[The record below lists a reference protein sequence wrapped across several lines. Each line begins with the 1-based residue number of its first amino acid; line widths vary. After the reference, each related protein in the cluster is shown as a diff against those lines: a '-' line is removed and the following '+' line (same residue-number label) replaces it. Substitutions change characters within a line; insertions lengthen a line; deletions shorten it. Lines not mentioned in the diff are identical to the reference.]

1 MCITLAKISVAMT
14 TYNGSKYIIKQ
25 LDSLKNQ
32 SRKIDELV
40 ICDDCSTD
48 NTVELVNDYI
58 KSNNLEGWNIY
69 SNENNL
75 GFINNFKQAIKKTTG
90 DIIFLCDQDDEWCV
104 NKISTMTDIIEK
116 NNQVKLLSCSLAFID
131 ENSRSYTP
139 SNIPLWYGKMIS
151 TPQNEIT
158 PIDFINICNA
168 NFAPGCT
175 MCFTKEICDKYCNMD
190 YEYELPHD
198 WLIALIASV
207 DNGYYHLN
215 TSLINYR
222 IHSSNTIGVSKAKK
236 SENAEQQLSRLKGL
250 KSRLLFS
257 ANSTYKNKEEVNKR
271 INYVDKRISLY
282 KNRSFSN
289 LIAVLKTSKYA
300 KGICKNVLLVDAKD
314 ILFYLHIIF

>member
-1 MCITLAKISVAMT
+1 MAKISVAMT

-58 KSNNLEGWNIY
+58 KSNNLEGWNMY

-116 NNQVKLLSCSLAFID
+116 NNQVKLLSCSLTFID
-131 ENSRSYTP
+131 ENCKPYTP
-139 SNIPLWYGKMIS
+139 SNIPSWYQKMIS
-151 TPQNEIT
+151 TSPEEIT

-175 MCFTKEICDKYCNMD
+175 MCFTREICDKYCNMD

-222 IHSSNTIGVSKAKK
+222 IHSSNAIGVSKAKNSQNNK
-236 SENAEQQLSRLKGL
+236 QQIKRLNSLKNRLHLAKKFDYHNMTLIDNCLKYVESRI
-250 KSRLLFS
+250 
-257 ANSTYKNKEEVNKR
+257 E
-271 INYVDKRISLY
+271 LY
-282 KNRSFSN
+282 ENRSFCALKN
-289 LIAVLKTSKYA
+289 VLKTSTKA
-300 KGICKNVLLVDAKD
+300 KKMEDKIIMVNIKD
-314 ILFYLHIIF
+314 IFYFMHIIF

>member
-1 MCITLAKISVAMT
+1 MAKISVAMT

-131 ENSRSYTP
+131 ENSKSYTP

-175 MCFTKEICDKYCNMD
+175 MCFTREICDKYCNMD

-257 ANSTYKNKEEVNKR
+257 ANSTYKNKEEVNKC

-300 KGICKNVLLVDAKD
+300 KGMCKNVLLVDAKD

>member
-1 MCITLAKISVAMT
+1 MAKISVAMT

-116 NNQVKLLSCSLAFID
+116 NNQVKLLSCSLTFID
-131 ENSRSYTP
+131 ENCKPYTP
-139 SNIPLWYGKMIS
+139 SNIPSWYQKMIS
-151 TPQNEIT
+151 TSPEEIT

-175 MCFTKEICDKYCNMD
+175 MCFTREICDKYCNMD

-215 TSLINYR
+215 TSQINYR
-222 IHSSNTIGVSKAKK
+222 IHISNAIGVSKAKNSQNNK
-236 SENAEQQLSRLKGL
+236 QQIKRLNSLKNRLHLAKKFDYHNMTLIDNCLKYVESRI
-250 KSRLLFS
+250 
-257 ANSTYKNKEEVNKR
+257 E
-271 INYVDKRISLY
+271 LY
-282 KNRSFSN
+282 ENRSFCALKN
-289 LIAVLKTSKYA
+289 VLKTSTKA
-300 KGICKNVLLVDAKD
+300 KKMEDKIIMVNIKD
-314 ILFYLHIIF
+314 NFYFMHIIF

>member
-1 MCITLAKISVAMT
+1 MAKISVAMT

-116 NNQVKLLSCSLAFID
+116 NNQVKLLSCSLTFID
-131 ENSRSYTP
+131 ENCKPYTP
-139 SNIPLWYGKMIS
+139 SNIPSWYQKMIS
-151 TPQNEIT
+151 TSPEEIT

-175 MCFTKEICDKYCNMD
+175 MCFTREICDKYCNMD

-222 IHSSNTIGVSKAKK
+222 IHISNAIGVSKAKILRII
-236 SENAEQQLSRLKGL
+236 NSR
-250 KSRLLFS
+250 
-257 ANSTYKNKEEVNKR
+257 
-271 INYVDKRISLY
+271 
-282 KNRSFSN
+282 
-289 LIAVLKTSKYA
+289 
-300 KGICKNVLLVDAKD
+300 
-314 ILFYLHIIF
+314 

>member
-1 MCITLAKISVAMT
+1 MAKISVAMT
-14 TYNGSKYIIKQ
+14 TYNGSNYIIKQ

-48 NTVELVNDYI
+48 NTVELVNEYI

-139 SNIPLWYGKMIS
+139 SNIPLWYRKMIS

-175 MCFTKEICDKYCNMD
+175 MCFTREICDKYCNMD

-207 DNGYYHLN
+207 DNVYFHLN
-215 TSLINYR
+215 KPLINYR
-222 IHSSNTIGVSKAKK
+222 IHSNNAIGVSKAKK
-236 SENAEQQLSRLKGL
+236 AENAEQQLLRLKRL

-257 ANSTYKNKEEVNKR
+257 ENTTYKNKEEVNKR

-282 KNRSFSN
+282 ENRSFSN
-289 LIAVLKTSKYA
+289 LVAVLKTSKYA
-300 KGICKNVLLVDAKD
+300 KGMYKNVLLVDAKD
-314 ILFYLHIIF
+314 ILFYFHIIF

>member
-1 MCITLAKISVAMT
+1 MAKISVAMT
-14 TYNGSKYIIKQ
+14 TYNGSNYIIKQ

-48 NTVELVNDYI
+48 NTVELVNEYI
-58 KSNNLEGWNIY
+58 KSNKLEGWNIY

-75 GFINNFKQAIKKTTG
+75 GFINNFKQAINKTTG

-139 SNIPLWYGKMIS
+139 SNIPLWYRKMIS

-175 MCFTKEICDKYCNMD
+175 MCFTREICDKYCNMD

-207 DNGYYHLN
+207 DNVYFHLN
-215 TSLINYR
+215 KPLINYR
-222 IHSSNTIGVSKAKK
+222 IHSNNAIGVSKAKK
-236 SENAEQQLSRLKGL
+236 AENAEQQLLRLKRL

-257 ANSTYKNKEEVNKR
+257 ENTTYKNKEEVNKR

-282 KNRSFSN
+282 ENRSFSN
-289 LIAVLKTSKYA
+289 LVAVLKTSKYA
-300 KGICKNVLLVDAKD
+300 KGMYKNVLLVDAKD
-314 ILFYLHIIF
+314 ILFYFHIIF

>member
-1 MCITLAKISVAMT
+1 MAKISVAMT

-58 KSNNLEGWNIY
+58 KSNNLDGWNIY

-175 MCFTKEICDKYCNMD
+175 MCFTREICDKYCNMD

-257 ANSTYKNKEEVNKR
+257 ANSTYKNKEEVNKC

-300 KGICKNVLLVDAKD
+300 KGMCKNVLLVDAKD

>member
-1 MCITLAKISVAMT
+1 MAKISVAMT

>member
-1 MCITLAKISVAMT
+1 MT

-116 NNQVKLLSCSLAFID
+116 NNQVKLLSCSLTFID
-131 ENSRSYTP
+131 ENCKPYTP
-139 SNIPLWYGKMIS
+139 SNIPSWYQKMIS
-151 TPQNEIT
+151 TSPEEIT

-175 MCFTKEICDKYCNMD
+175 MCFTREICDKYCNMD

-222 IHSSNTIGVSKAKK
+222 IHISNAIGVSKAKNSQNNK
-236 SENAEQQLSRLKGL
+236 QQIKRLNSLKNRLHLAKKFDYHNMTLIDNCLKYVESRI
-250 KSRLLFS
+250 
-257 ANSTYKNKEEVNKR
+257 E
-271 INYVDKRISLY
+271 LY
-282 KNRSFSN
+282 ENRSFCALKN
-289 LIAVLKTSKYA
+289 VLKTSTKA
-300 KGICKNVLLVDAKD
+300 KKMEDKIIMVNIKD
-314 ILFYLHIIF
+314 NFYFMHIIF

>member
-1 MCITLAKISVAMT
+1 MAKISVAMT

-116 NNQVKLLSCSLAFID
+116 NNQVKLLSCSLTFID
-131 ENSRSYTP
+131 ENCKPYTP
-139 SNIPLWYGKMIS
+139 SNIPSWYQKMIS
-151 TPQNEIT
+151 TSPEEIT
-158 PIDFINICNA
+158 AIDFINICNA

-175 MCFTKEICDKYCNMD
+175 MCFTREICDKYCNMD

-222 IHSSNTIGVSKAKK
+222 IHISNAIGVSKAKNSQNNK
-236 SENAEQQLSRLKGL
+236 QQIKRLNSLKNRLHLAKKFDYHNMTLIDNCLKYVESRI
-250 KSRLLFS
+250 
-257 ANSTYKNKEEVNKR
+257 E
-271 INYVDKRISLY
+271 LY
-282 KNRSFSN
+282 ENRSFCALKN
-289 LIAVLKTSKYA
+289 VLKTSTKA
-300 KGICKNVLLVDAKD
+300 KKMEDKIIMVNIKD
-314 ILFYLHIIF
+314 NFYFMHIIF

>member
-1 MCITLAKISVAMT
+1 MAKISVAMT
-14 TYNGSKYIIKQ
+14 TYNGSNYIIKQ

-32 SRKIDELV
+32 SRKIDELI

-90 DIIFLCDQDDEWCV
+90 DIIFLCDQDDEWCS

-116 NNQVKLLSCSLAFID
+116 NNQIKLLSSSLTFID
-131 ENSRSYTP
+131 ENSRIYTP
-139 SNIPLWYGKMIS
+139 SDIPSWYRKMIS
-151 TPQNEIT
+151 TPQDEIA

-168 NFAPGCT
+168 NYAPGCT
-175 MCFTKEICDKYCNMD
+175 MCFTREICDKYCNTD

-207 DNGYYHLN
+207 DNGYFHLN
-215 TSLINYR
+215 TPLINYR

-236 SENAEQQLSRLKGL
+236 SQNKEQQLKRLSGL
-250 KSRLLFS
+250 KSRLQFAEKS
-257 ANSTYKNKEEVNKR
+257 NYHNKILIDNCLKYVYNR
-271 INYVDKRISLY
+271 IELY
-282 KNRSFSN
+282 ETRSFFA
-289 LIAVLKTSKYA
+289 LINVLKTSLKA
-300 KGICKNVLLVDAKD
+300 KKIYDKILMANIKDA
-314 ILFYLHIIF
+314 LYFMHIIF

>member
-1 MCITLAKISVAMT
+1 MAKISVAMT

-116 NNQVKLLSCSLAFID
+116 NDQVKLLSCSLAFID
-131 ENSRSYTP
+131 ENSKPYTP
-139 SNIPLWYGKMIS
+139 SNIPSWYQKMIS
-151 TPQNEIT
+151 TSPEEIT
-158 PIDFINICNA
+158 PIDFISICNT

-175 MCFTKEICDKYCNMD
+175 MCFTREICDKYCNMD
-190 YEYELPHD
+190 YEYELLHD
-198 WLIALIASV
+198 WLLALIASV
-207 DNGYYHLN
+207 DNGYFHLN
-215 TSLINYR
+215 KPLINYR
-222 IHSSNTIGVSKAKK
+222 IHSSNAIGVSKAKK
-236 SENAEQQLSRLKGL
+236 SEEAQQQLSRLKRL

-257 ANSTYKNKEEVNKR
+257 ENTTYKNKEKVKKC
-271 INYVDKRISLY
+271 INYVDNRISLY
-282 KNRSFSN
+282 ENRSFSN
-289 LIAVLKTSKYA
+289 LIAVLKASKYA
-300 KGICKNVLLVDAKD
+300 KVMYKNVLLVDAKD
-314 ILFYLHIIF
+314 ILFYFHIIF

>member
-1 MCITLAKISVAMT
+1 MAKISVAMT

-32 SRKIDELV
+32 SRRIDELV

-75 GFINNFKQAIKKTTG
+75 GFINNFKQATKKTTG

-175 MCFTKEICDKYCNMD
+175 MCFTREICDKYCNMD

-257 ANSTYKNKEEVNKR
+257 ANSTYKNKEEVNKC

>member
-1 MCITLAKISVAMT
+1 MT

-175 MCFTKEICDKYCNMD
+175 MCFTREICDKYCNMD

-257 ANSTYKNKEEVNKR
+257 ANSTYKNKEEVNQC

-300 KGICKNVLLVDAKD
+300 KGMCKNVLLVDAKD

>member
-1 MCITLAKISVAMT
+1 MAKISVAMT

-75 GFINNFKQAIKKTTG
+75 VFINNFKQAIKKTTG
-90 DIIFLCDQDDEWCV
+90 DIIFHCDQDDEWCV

-116 NNQVKLLSCSLAFID
+116 NNQVKLLSCSLTFID
-131 ENSRSYTP
+131 ENCKPYTP
-139 SNIPLWYGKMIS
+139 SNIPSWYQKMIS
-151 TPQNEIT
+151 TSPEEIT

-175 MCFTKEICDKYCNMD
+175 MCFTREICDKYCNMD

-222 IHSSNTIGVSKAKK
+222 IHISNAIGVSKAKNSQNNK
-236 SENAEQQLSRLKGL
+236 QQIKRLNSLKNRLHLAKKFDYHNMTLIDNCLKYVESRI
-250 KSRLLFS
+250 
-257 ANSTYKNKEEVNKR
+257 E
-271 INYVDKRISLY
+271 LY
-282 KNRSFSN
+282 ENRSFCALKN
-289 LIAVLKTSKYA
+289 VLKTSTKA
-300 KGICKNVLLVDAKD
+300 KKMEDKIIMVNIKD
-314 ILFYLHIIF
+314 NFYFMHIIF

>member
-1 MCITLAKISVAMT
+1 MAKISVAMT

-116 NNQVKLLSCSLAFID
+116 NNQVKLLSCSLTFID
-131 ENSRSYTP
+131 ENCKPYTP
-139 SNIPLWYGKMIS
+139 SNIPSWYQKMIS
-151 TPQNEIT
+151 TSPEEIT

-175 MCFTKEICDKYCNMD
+175 MCFTREICDKYCNMD

-222 IHSSNTIGVSKAKK
+222 IHISNAIGVSKAKNSQNNK
-236 SENAEQQLSRLKGL
+236 QQIKRLNSLKNRLHLAKKFDYHNMTLIDNCLKYVESRI
-250 KSRLLFS
+250 
-257 ANSTYKNKEEVNKR
+257 E
-271 INYVDKRISLY
+271 LY
-282 KNRSFSN
+282 ENRSFCALKN
-289 LIAVLKTSKYA
+289 VLKTSTKA
-300 KGICKNVLLVDAKD
+300 KKMENKIIMVNIKD
-314 ILFYLHIIF
+314 NFYFMHIIF

>member
-1 MCITLAKISVAMT
+1 MAKISVAMT

-104 NKISTMTDIIEK
+104 NKISTMNDIIEK

-131 ENSRSYTP
+131 ENCKPYTP
-139 SNIPLWYGKMIS
+139 SNIPSWYQKMIS
-151 TPQNEIT
+151 TSPEEIT
-158 PIDFINICNA
+158 PIDFISICNT

-175 MCFTKEICDKYCNMD
+175 MCFTREICDKYCNMD

-198 WLIALIASV
+198 WLLALIASV
-207 DNGYYHLN
+207 DNGYFHLN
-215 TSLINYR
+215 KPLINYR
-222 IHSSNTIGVSKAKK
+222 IHSSNAIGVSKAKK
-236 SENAEQQLSRLKGL
+236 SEDAEQQLSRLKGL

-257 ANSTYKNKEEVNKR
+257 ENSTYKNKETVNNR
-271 INYVDKRISLY
+271 INYVDKRINLY
-282 KNRSFSN
+282 SNRSFSN
-289 LIAVLKTSKYA
+289 LIKVLKTSKYA
-300 KGICKNVLLVDAKD
+300 KGMYKNTLLVNAKD
-314 ILFYLHIIF
+314 ILFYLHIIY

>member
-1 MCITLAKISVAMT
+1 MAKISVAMT

-116 NNQVKLLSCSLAFID
+116 NDQVKLLSCSLAFID
-131 ENSRSYTP
+131 ENSKPYTP
-139 SNIPLWYGKMIS
+139 SNIPSWYQKMIS
-151 TPQNEIT
+151 TSPEEIT
-158 PIDFINICNA
+158 PIDFISICNT

-175 MCFTKEICDKYCNMD
+175 MCFTREICDKYCNMD
-190 YEYELPHD
+190 YEYELLHD
-198 WLIALIASV
+198 WLLALIASV
-207 DNGYYHLN
+207 DNGYFHLN
-215 TSLINYR
+215 KPLINYR
-222 IHSSNTIGVSKAKK
+222 IHSSNAIGVSKAKK
-236 SENAEQQLSRLKGL
+236 SEDAQQQLSRLKRL

-257 ANSTYKNKEEVNKR
+257 ENTTYKNKEKVKKC
-271 INYVDKRISLY
+271 INYVDNRISLY
-282 KNRSFSN
+282 ENRSFSN
-289 LIAVLKTSKYA
+289 LIAVLKASKYA
-300 KGICKNVLLVDAKD
+300 KVMYKNVLLVDAKD
-314 ILFYLHIIF
+314 ILFYFHIIF

>member
-1 MCITLAKISVAMT
+1 MANISVAMT

-116 NNQVKLLSCSLAFID
+116 NNQVKLLSCSLTFID
-131 ENSRSYTP
+131 ENCKPYTP
-139 SNIPLWYGKMIS
+139 SNIPSWYQKMIS
-151 TPQNEIT
+151 TSPEEIT
-158 PIDFINICNA
+158 PIDFINICNS

-175 MCFTKEICDKYCNMD
+175 MCFTREICDKYCNMD

-222 IHSSNTIGVSKAKK
+222 IHSSNAIGVSKAKNSQNNK
-236 SENAEQQLSRLKGL
+236 QQIKRLNSLKNRLHLAKKFDYHNMTLIDNCLKYVESRI
-250 KSRLLFS
+250 
-257 ANSTYKNKEEVNKR
+257 E
-271 INYVDKRISLY
+271 LY
-282 KNRSFSN
+282 ENRSFCALKN
-289 LIAVLKTSKYA
+289 VLKTSTKA
-300 KGICKNVLLVDAKD
+300 KKMEDKIIMVNIKD
-314 ILFYLHIIF
+314 NFYFMHIIF

>member
-1 MCITLAKISVAMT
+1 MAKISVAMT

-116 NNQVKLLSCSLAFID
+116 NDQVKLLSCSLAFID
-131 ENSRSYTP
+131 ENSKPYTP
-139 SNIPLWYGKMIS
+139 SNIPSWYQKMIS
-151 TPQNEIT
+151 TSPEEIT
-158 PIDFINICNA
+158 PIDFISICNT

-175 MCFTKEICDKYCNMD
+175 MCFTREICDKYCNMD
-190 YEYELPHD
+190 YEYELFHD
-198 WLIALIASV
+198 WLLALIASV
-207 DNGYYHLN
+207 DNGYFHLN
-215 TSLINYR
+215 KPLINYR
-222 IHSSNTIGVSKAKK
+222 IHSSNAIGVSKAKK
-236 SENAEQQLSRLKGL
+236 SEDAQQQLSRLKGL

-257 ANSTYKNKEEVNKR
+257 ENTTYKNKEKVKKC
-271 INYVDKRISLY
+271 INYVDNRISLY
-282 KNRSFSN
+282 ENRSFSN
-289 LIAVLKTSKYA
+289 LIAVLKASKYA
-300 KGICKNVLLVDAKD
+300 KVMYKNVLLVDAKD
-314 ILFYLHIIF
+314 ILFYFHIIF

>member
-116 NNQVKLLSCSLAFID
+116 NNQVKLLSCFSCVYRRKQQVIHTFKYSVMVWK
-131 ENSRSYTP
+131 N
-139 SNIPLWYGKMIS
+139 
-151 TPQNEIT
+151 
-158 PIDFINICNA
+158 DFH
-168 NFAPGCT
+168 P
-175 MCFTKEICDKYCNMD
+175 
-190 YEYELPHD
+190 
-198 WLIALIASV
+198 
-207 DNGYYHLN
+207 
-215 TSLINYR
+215 
-222 IHSSNTIGVSKAKK
+222 
-236 SENAEQQLSRLKGL
+236 AE
-250 KSRLLFS
+250 
-257 ANSTYKNKEEVNKR
+257 
-271 INYVDKRISLY
+271 
-282 KNRSFSN
+282 
-289 LIAVLKTSKYA
+289 
-300 KGICKNVLLVDAKD
+300 
-314 ILFYLHIIF
+314 

>member
-1 MCITLAKISVAMT
+1 MAKISVAMT

-116 NNQVKLLSCSLAFID
+116 NNQVKLLSCSLTFID
-131 ENSRSYTP
+131 ENCKPYTP
-139 SNIPLWYGKMIS
+139 SNIPSWYQKMIS
-151 TPQNEIT
+151 TSPEEIT

-175 MCFTKEICDKYCNMD
+175 MCFTREICDKYCNMD

-222 IHSSNTIGVSKAKK
+222 IHSSNAIGVSKAKNSQNNK
-236 SENAEQQLSRLKGL
+236 QQIKRLNSLKNRLHLAKKFDYHNMTLIDNCLKYVESRI
-250 KSRLLFS
+250 
-257 ANSTYKNKEEVNKR
+257 E
-271 INYVDKRISLY
+271 LY
-282 KNRSFSN
+282 ENRSFCALKN
-289 LIAVLKTSKYA
+289 VLKTSTKA
-300 KGICKNVLLVDAKD
+300 KKMEDKIIMVNIKD
-314 ILFYLHIIF
+314 IFYFMHIIF

>member
-1 MCITLAKISVAMT
+1 MAKISVAMT

-58 KSNNLEGWNIY
+58 KSNNLEGWNIC

-175 MCFTKEICDKYCNMD
+175 MCFTREICDKYCNMD

-222 IHSSNTIGVSKAKK
+222 IYSSNTIGVSKAKK

-257 ANSTYKNKEEVNKR
+257 ANSTYKNKEEVNKC

-300 KGICKNVLLVDAKD
+300 KGMCKNVLLVDAKD

>member
-1 MCITLAKISVAMT
+1 MAKISVAMT
-14 TYNGSKYIIKQ
+14 TYNGSNYIIKQ

-48 NTVELVNDYI
+48 NTVELVNEYI
-58 KSNNLEGWNIY
+58 KSNKLEGWNIY

-75 GFINNFKQAIKKTTG
+75 GFINNFKQAINKTTG

-139 SNIPLWYGKMIS
+139 SNIPLWYRKMIS

-175 MCFTKEICDKYCNMD
+175 MCFTREICDKYCNMD

-207 DNGYYHLN
+207 DNVYFHLN
-215 TSLINYR
+215 KPLINYR
-222 IHSSNTIGVSKAKK
+222 IHSNNAIGVSKAKK
-236 SENAEQQLSRLKGL
+236 AENAEQQLLRLKRL

-257 ANSTYKNKEEVNKR
+257 ENTTYKNKEEVNKR

-282 KNRSFSN
+282 ENRSFSN
-289 LIAVLKTSKYA
+289 LVAVLKTSKHA
-300 KGICKNVLLVDAKD
+300 KGMYKNVLLVDAKD
-314 ILFYLHIIF
+314 ILFYLHIIY

>member
-1 MCITLAKISVAMT
+1 MAKISVAMT

-116 NNQVKLLSCSLAFID
+116 NNQVKLLSCSLTFID
-131 ENSRSYTP
+131 ENCKPYTP
-139 SNIPLWYGKMIS
+139 SNIPSWYQKMIS
-151 TPQNEIT
+151 TSPEEIT

-175 MCFTKEICDKYCNMD
+175 MCFTREICDKYCNMD

-222 IHSSNTIGVSKAKK
+222 IHSSNAIGVSKAKNSQNNK
-236 SENAEQQLSRLKGL
+236 QQIKRLNSLKNRLHLAKKFDYHNMTLIDNCLKYVESRI
-250 KSRLLFS
+250 
-257 ANSTYKNKEEVNKR
+257 E
-271 INYVDKRISLY
+271 LY
-282 KNRSFSN
+282 ENRSFCALKN
-289 LIAVLKTSKYA
+289 VLKTSTKA
-300 KGICKNVLLVDAKD
+300 KKMEDKIIMVNIKD
-314 ILFYLHIIF
+314 NFYFMHIIF

>member
-1 MCITLAKISVAMT
+1 MAKISVAMT

-116 NNQVKLLSCSLAFID
+116 NNQVKLLSCSLTFID
-131 ENSRSYTP
+131 ENCKPYTP
-139 SNIPLWYGKMIS
+139 SNIPSWYQKMIS
-151 TPQNEIT
+151 TSPEEIT

-175 MCFTKEICDKYCNMD
+175 MCFTREICDKYCNMD

-222 IHSSNTIGVSKAKK
+222 IHSSNGIGVSKAKNSQNNK
-236 SENAEQQLSRLKGL
+236 QQIKRLNSLKNRLHLAKKFDYHNMTLIDNCLKYVESRI
-250 KSRLLFS
+250 
-257 ANSTYKNKEEVNKR
+257 E
-271 INYVDKRISLY
+271 LY
-282 KNRSFSN
+282 ENRSFCALKN
-289 LIAVLKTSKYA
+289 VLKTSTKA
-300 KGICKNVLLVDAKD
+300 KKMEDKIIMVNIKD
-314 ILFYLHIIF
+314 NFYFMHIIF

>member
-1 MCITLAKISVAMT
+1 MT

-116 NNQVKLLSCSLAFID
+116 NNQVKLLSCSLTFID
-131 ENSRSYTP
+131 ENCKPYTP
-139 SNIPLWYGKMIS
+139 SNIPSWYQKMIS
-151 TPQNEIT
+151 TSPEEIT

-175 MCFTKEICDKYCNMD
+175 MCFTREICDKYCNMD

-222 IHSSNTIGVSKAKK
+222 IHSSNAIGVSKAKNSQNNK
-236 SENAEQQLSRLKGL
+236 QQIKRLNSLKNRLHLAKKFDYHNMTLIDNCLKYVESRI
-250 KSRLLFS
+250 
-257 ANSTYKNKEEVNKR
+257 E
-271 INYVDKRISLY
+271 LY
-282 KNRSFSN
+282 ENRSFCALKN
-289 LIAVLKTSKYA
+289 VLKTSTKA
-300 KGICKNVLLVDAKD
+300 KKMEDKIIMVNIKD
-314 ILFYLHIIF
+314 NFYFMHIIF

>member
-1 MCITLAKISVAMT
+1 MAKISVAMT

-158 PIDFINICNA
+158 PIDFINICNV

-175 MCFTKEICDKYCNMD
+175 MCFTREICDKYCNMD

-215 TSLINYR
+215 TSLTNYR

-250 KSRLLFS
+250 KSRLLFF

>member
-1 MCITLAKISVAMT
+1 MAKISVAMT

-25 LDSLKNQ
+25 LDSLKNH

-116 NNQVKLLSCSLAFID
+116 NNQVKLLSCSLTFID
-131 ENSRSYTP
+131 ENCKPYTP
-139 SNIPLWYGKMIS
+139 SNIPSWYQKMIS
-151 TPQNEIT
+151 TSPEEIT

-175 MCFTKEICDKYCNMD
+175 MCFTREICDKYCNMD

-222 IHSSNTIGVSKAKK
+222 IHSSNAIGVSKAKNSQNNK
-236 SENAEQQLSRLKGL
+236 QQIKRLNSLKNRLHLAKKFDYHNMTLIDNCLKYVESRI
-250 KSRLLFS
+250 
-257 ANSTYKNKEEVNKR
+257 E
-271 INYVDKRISLY
+271 LY
-282 KNRSFSN
+282 ENRSFCALKN
-289 LIAVLKTSKYA
+289 VLKTSTKA
-300 KGICKNVLLVDAKD
+300 KKMEDKIIMVNIKD
-314 ILFYLHIIF
+314 IFYFMHIIF

>member
-1 MCITLAKISVAMT
+1 MAKISVAMT

-116 NNQVKLLSCSLAFID
+116 NNQVKLLSCSLTFID
-131 ENSRSYTP
+131 ENCKPYTP
-139 SNIPLWYGKMIS
+139 SNIPSWYQKMIS
-151 TPQNEIT
+151 TSPEEIT

-175 MCFTKEICDKYCNMD
+175 MCFTREICDKYCNMD

-222 IHSSNTIGVSKAKK
+222 IHISNAIGVSKAKNSQNNK
-236 SENAEQQLSRLKGL
+236 QQIKRLNSLKNRLHLAKKFDYHNMTLIDNCLKYVESRI
-250 KSRLLFS
+250 
-257 ANSTYKNKEEVNKR
+257 E
-271 INYVDKRISLY
+271 LY
-282 KNRSFSN
+282 ENRSFCALKN
-289 LIAVLKTSKYA
+289 VLKTSTKA
-300 KGICKNVLLVDAKD
+300 KKMEDKIIMVNIKD
-314 ILFYLHIIF
+314 NFYFMHIIF